1 MADEEPR
8 TRPSPTDAM
17 VKLGG
22 DPDRLLRGEDP
33 QTEYVDD
40 ARHWVAVYHE
50 LLDFK
55 QDMLGR
61 ARGELEHISESAQ
74 QEVLDTD
81 LPLMEAEAQRF
92 EHRIRF
98 WMGRLEELES
108 SQGGRS
114 GRG

>member
-1 MADEEPR
+1 MADEEPN
-8 TRPSPTDAM
+8 TRPSPTEAL

-33 QTEYVDD
+33 ATEYADD
-40 ARHWVAVYHE
+40 ARHGVAVYHE
-50 LLDFK
+50 LLGFK
-55 QDMLGR
+55 HDMLGR
-61 ARGELEHISESAQ
+61 TREDLAQISESAR

-108 SQGGRS
+108 QGGRS